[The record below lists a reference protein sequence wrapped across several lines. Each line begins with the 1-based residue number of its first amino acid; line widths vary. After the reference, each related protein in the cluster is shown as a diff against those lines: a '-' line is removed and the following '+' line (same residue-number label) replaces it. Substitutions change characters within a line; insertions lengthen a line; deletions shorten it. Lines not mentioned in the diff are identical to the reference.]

1 MRKKILL
8 LFTAAV
14 VLMICC
20 SCSNTLESFAGSYFN
35 EADVWTADEKSN
47 TFVND
52 ADTVHFAGNYVTF
65 THVASAEETMDKTQI
80 AKFFVDLSDAAGIT
94 NGTVDYTYLVDE
106 AATEHFTMNY
116 QEAKEVLGE

>member
-35 EADVWTADEKSN
+35 EADGWTADEKSN

-80 AKFFVDLSDAAGIT
+80 AKFFVDHKGSDGATGE
-94 NGTVDYTYLVDE
+94 NGNKR
-106 AATEHFTMNY
+106 FF
-116 QEAKEVLGE
+116 Q